1 MMTMRGNHSTLSLVS
16 EAVKRCPRCEQEKFS
31 SAFGKDKSKKT
42 GLSSYCLDC
51 VNANRK
57 IHYAKNPAKEKHK
70 LTEYYKFNKEKFR
83 AYSLKALY
91 GVSAEK
97 YKEMQAQQGH
107 MCQICKTHESN
118 LKRKLFADH
127 CHETGK
133 VRGLLC
139 QYCNT
144 MLGNAKD
151 NVLVLQSAINY
162 LANKP

>member
-16 EAVKRCPRCEQEKFS
+16 EAVKRCPKCEQEKFS

-51 VNANRK
+51 ANANRK
-57 IHYAKNPAKEKHK
+57 IHYAKNPAKEKQK
-70 LTEYYKFNKEKFR
+70 LTEYYKANKDRSR

-91 GVSAEK
+91 GLSQEK
-97 YKEMQAQQGH
+97 YVAMLVQQNGA
-107 MCQICKTHESN
+107 CQICKTHQSN
-118 LKRKLFADH
+118 FKRKLFVDH

>member
-1 MMTMRGNHSTLSLVS
+1 MLSLVS
-16 EAVKRCPRCEQEKFS
+16 EATKRCPRCEQDKFF

-51 VNANRK
+51 ANENRK
-57 IHYAKNPAKEKHK
+57 INYAKNPKEEKQK
-70 LTEYYKFNKEKFR
+70 LNEYYKANKDR
-83 AYSLKALY
+83 SRSYSLKALY
-91 GVSAEK
+91 GLSQEQYAAMLVRQNSSCK
-97 YKEMQAQQGH
+97 
-107 MCQICKTHESN
+107 ICKTHENN
-118 LKRKLFADH
+118 LKRRLFVDH

-162 LANKP
+162 LSNKP

>member
-1 MMTMRGNHSTLSLVS
+1 MIGNHSILSLVS
-16 EAVKRCPRCEQEKFS
+16 EAVKHCPKCEQEKFF

-51 VNANRK
+51 AKSSRK
-57 IHYAKNPAKEKHK
+57 INYTKNLVKEKQK
-70 LTEYYKFNKEKFR
+70 LTDYYKANKEKFH
-83 AYSLKALY
+83 AYSLKSLY

-97 YKEMQAQQGH
+97 YKEMQAQQGY

-118 LKRKLFADH
+118 LKRKLFVDH

-139 QYCNT
+139 QHCNT

-162 LANKP
+162 LANKS

>member
-1 MMTMRGNHSTLSLVS
+1 MLSLVS
-16 EAVKRCPRCEQEKFS
+16 EATKRCPRCEQDKFF

-42 GLSSYCLDC
+42 GISSYCLDC
-51 VNANRK
+51 AKANRK
-57 IHYAKNPAKEKHK
+57 INYAKNPKREKQK
-70 LTEYYKFNKEKFR
+70 LTTYYKANKER
-83 AYSLKALY
+83 ARYYSLKALY
-91 GVSAEK
+91 GLSAEL
-97 YKEMQAQQGH
+97 YKEMLAQQNSS
-107 MCQICKTHESN
+107 CKICKTHEN
-118 LKRKLFADH
+118 HLKRKLFVDH

-162 LANKP
+162 LSNKP

>member
-1 MMTMRGNHSTLSLVS
+1 MLSVVC
-16 EAVKRCPRCEQEKFS
+16 EPTKRCPRCEQDKFV
-31 SAFGKDKSKKT
+31 SAFGKDKTKKT

-51 VNANRK
+51 ANANRK
-57 IHYAKNPAKEKHK
+57 TNYAKNPDNEKQK
-70 LTEYYKFNKEKFR
+70 LTAYYNANKER
-83 AYSLKALY
+83 ARHYSLKALY
-91 GVSAEK
+91 GLSAEA
-97 YKEMQAQQGH
+97 YRDMLAQQNNS
-107 MCQICKTHESN
+107 CKICKTHQNN
-118 LKRKLFADH
+118 LKRKLFVDH

-162 LANKP
+162 LSSKS

>member
-1 MMTMRGNHSTLSLVS
+1 MLSLVS
-16 EAVKRCPRCEQEKFS
+16 ESTKRCPRCEQDKFF
-31 SAFGKDKSKKT
+31 SAFGKDRTKKT

-51 VNANRK
+51 AKANRK
-57 IHYAKNPAKEKHK
+57 INYAKNPAKEKQK
-70 LTEYYKFNKEKFR
+70 LNEYYKANKHR
-83 AYSLKALY
+83 SRGYSLKALY
-91 GVSAEK
+91 GLSQEEYAA
-97 YKEMQAQQGH
+97 MLIAQNGT
-107 MCQICKTHESN
+107 CKICKTHEN
-118 LKRKLFADH
+118 HLKRKLFVDH

-162 LANKP
+162 LSNKP

>member
-1 MMTMRGNHSTLSLVS
+1 MSGLPSILSVVS
-16 EAVKRCPRCEQEKFS
+16 EAIKRCPKCEQEKVCS
-31 SAFGKDKSKKT
+31 KFGKDKSKKT
-42 GLSSYCLDC
+42 GFSSYCLDC
-51 VNANRK
+51 AKANRK
-57 IHYAKNPAKEKHK
+57 INYAKNPEKEKQK
-70 LTEYYKFNKEKFR
+70 LNKYYSSNKEKFR
-83 AYSLKALY
+83 EYSRKALY
-91 GVSAEK
+91 GVSVEK
-97 YKEMQAQQGH
+97 HKEMQTQQGH

-118 LKRKLFADH
+118 LKRRLFVDH

-151 NVLVLQSAINY
+151 NVLILQSAINY